1 MDAETAY
8 TKGDLEEIQRKWMT
22 KIKAAEKREE
32 DWCKAAE
39 GAEKAFLCDE
49 TSEMM
54 GDVPEFNILHSNIET
69 IVPAIYNSGGKP
81 DIRPRFNNADPA
93 AKEAADLWE
102 RAILANIDDSR
113 MDMEVEACAQDAFLA
128 GRGVVRVKFDAD
140 VTQQP
145 VMDPTTGQPVMQDI
159 VANERVLY
167 EVVSWRDYRQGPAKR
182 WQDVPWVAYRHT
194 ITQEAMADLEDA
206 DLAAVQADPDR
217 PATDSKGDVTL
228 WEIWCKDS
236 GKVYLIEEDGK
247 VLAMKPDPL
256 GLPGFFPQGQPVQ
269 PITGTGRT
277 TPVCP
282 YAVYKTLAQELDSIT
297 TRIRHIVAGL
307 KVRGGFIGNAESI
320 QVLADADDNTLTPLP
335 DMENIVAA
343 GGLDKAI
350 MWWPVETA
358 QKVLQGLYV
367 QREQVKQAIYEVTGI
382 SDIIR
387 GQGAA
392 SETATAQE
400 IKTQWGS
407 LRIKK
412 LQRMMERQVR
422 ELFVITVEIM
432 ARRFQPQTLA
442 KMAGMQLTPEVSQ
455 FLQKPFDHYRIDVES
470 DSTVRA
476 DMTQNRRE
484 MAEFL
489 QGTAQYFNTMAPIIQ
504 SAPAAAGEA
513 AEIYAAFA
521 RQFSLGK
528 QAEDALD
535 RMVNLAKESSK
546 QPKPNPEGEALQAKT
561 ELEKAKLQVEI
572 DRTKVELDL
581 KRVELQIK
589 QQELLL
595 KDATATADAAARM
608 VEIEMEDEQQRAVA
622 FGDTQNG

>member
-8 TKGDLEEIQRKWMT
+8 TKGDLEEIQRKWMD

-32 DWCKAAE
+32 EWCKAAE

-49 TSEMM
+49 TSEWI
-54 GDVPEFNILHSNIET
+54 GEVPEFNILHSNIET

-93 AKEAADLWE
+93 AKQAADLWE

-140 VTQQP
+140 VMQQP
-145 VMDPTTGQPVMQDI
+145 GVDLMTGQPVMQDI
-159 VANERVLY
+159 VQNERVLY

-194 ITQEAMADLEDA
+194 ITQEAMAGLQDA
-206 DLAAVQADPDR
+206 DLATVQADPDR
-217 PATDSKGDVTL
+217 PAADQKGDVTL
-228 WEIWCKDS
+228 WEIWCKDT

-256 GLPGFFPQGQPVQ
+256 GLPGFFPQAQPVQ
-269 PITGTGRT
+269 PITGTGMT

-307 KVRGGFIGNAESI
+307 KVRGGFVGNAESI
-320 QVLADADDNTLTPLP
+320 QALADADDNTLTPLP
-335 DMENIVAA
+335 DMENIIAA
-343 GGLDKAI
+343 GGVDKAI

-358 QKVLQGLYV
+358 QRVLQGLYV

-387 GQGAA
+387 GQGMA
-392 SETATAQE
+392 SETATAQN
-400 IKTQWGS
+400 IKQQWGS

-422 ELFVITVEIM
+422 ELFVLTVEIM
-432 ARRFQPQTLA
+432 ARRFQPQSLA
-442 KMAGMQLTPEVSQ
+442 KMAGMQLTQEVMQ

-513 AEIYAAFA
+513 AEIYSAFA
-521 RQFSLGK
+521 RQFNLGK

-535 RMVNLAKESSK
+535 RMVMMAKEASK
-546 QPKPNPEGEALQAKT
+546 QPKPNPEAEELKAKT
-561 ELEKAKLQVEI
+561 ELEKAKLQVEVE
-572 DRTKVELDL
+572 RTKVELDL

-589 QQELLL
+589 QQELML